1 MICNAQHRD
10 ASKHAQAG
18 KPTHRV
24 CDTKADPDA
33 EAVEPEDGDGDADP
47 DAEAVE
53 PEDRGDGDDEGDEDG
68 EVGEVL
74 LVISGSYTPYTSFT
88 LKSANSNR

>member
-1 MICNAQHRD
+1 MIRNAQHRD

-33 EAVEPEDGDGDADP
+33 EVVEPEGGGDDDGD
-47 DAEAVE
+47 
-53 PEDRGDGDDEGDEDG
+53 